1 MRHLHLV
8 PDPDSE
14 PSDFP
19 PGWDE
24 FQAARQRFFARLIS
38 QDKGLSDLVQVE
50 VPKRIVLNAPV
61 VNADNVD
68 EYRDLCFES

>member
-8 PDPDSE
+8 PDPDPE

-24 FQAARQRFFARLIS
+24 FQAARQRFFARLVS
-38 QDKGLSDLVQVE
+38 QADLSAREPSTSEPPKGVS
-50 VPKRIVLNAPV
+50 A
-61 VNADNVD
+61 
-68 EYRDLCFES
+68 S